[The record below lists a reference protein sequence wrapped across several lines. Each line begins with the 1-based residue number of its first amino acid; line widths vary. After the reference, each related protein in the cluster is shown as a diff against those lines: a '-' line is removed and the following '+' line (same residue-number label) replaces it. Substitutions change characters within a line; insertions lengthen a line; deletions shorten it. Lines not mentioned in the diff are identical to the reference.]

1 MQKEN
6 NESTE
11 CLLCEF
17 IINYQGFSPLLK
29 ITFPST
35 HLSLMLSP
43 GALHMHFRAYIAL
56 WLEVYSLQ
64 PERLAFYYMLRSA

>member
-11 CLLCEF
+11 WLLCEF
-17 IINYQGFSPLLK
+17 IINYQGFSLFLK
-29 ITFPST
+29 ILFSSI

-43 GALHMHFRAYIAL
+43 GALHRHFRTYIAL

-64 PERLAFYYMLRSA
+64 PERLAFYHILRSA